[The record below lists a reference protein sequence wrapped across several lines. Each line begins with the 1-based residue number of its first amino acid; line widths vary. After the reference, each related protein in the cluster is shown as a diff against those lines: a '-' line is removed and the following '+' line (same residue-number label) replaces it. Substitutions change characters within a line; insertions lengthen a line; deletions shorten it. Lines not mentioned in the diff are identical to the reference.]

1 MGRPRKTKSQRID
14 AKKANAAN
22 MQDLEKMV
30 KEHQSQKPEKKRP
43 CYNTNR
49 TPAVKRI
56 VHISDSPLKYAAP
69 AATTSE
75 NSVHDPQII
84 ASGSKSIVVGSVG
97 SVSSHPLE
105 SNNDETSSGMEVV
118 FQGFCE
124 DQSNENSDLLV
135 IKKLQEEIDKKTREI
150 RLLQEENTKR
160 QFGNSNGSSITK
172 QAGKPLPK
180 KVVLS
185 DPISST
191 AAFHVSK
198 PQDYISDSPLTLP
211 TATASEISIYVPETI
226 ASGSRPIA
234 VGPKASHPVRPPS
247 TTVHSNDSSISS
259 EEAIGLCDE
268 QFNEN
273 SDEVIRKLQEEVK
286 EKSSLIRLLQEEIAK
301 LRSLNM
307 LLQESLMQ
315 KGPEGTFTEYPG
327 YPTSEWLLSVSQNSD
342 DSDYLFTKEL
352 LFHLFPEGIGN
363 ATATGRAS
371 NNPKGRSK
379 EASDPECK
387 NQPTAQLD
395 PDKLKYIRDR
405 LYERRRLLQDPVG
418 VAFAKAKMINRLVAT
433 VIANNPSLRNKQK

>member
-1 MGRPRKTKSQRID
+1 MGRPRKTKSQKID
-14 AKKANAAN
+14 AEKANAAN

-75 NSVHDPQII
+75 ISVHDPQII

-160 QFGNSNGSSITK
+160 QFGNSNGSSMTK

-234 VGPKASHPVRPPS
+234 VGLRIAS
-247 TTVHSNDSSISS
+247 
-259 EEAIGLCDE
+259 C
-268 QFNEN
+268 
-273 SDEVIRKLQEEVK
+273 
-286 EKSSLIRLLQEEIAK
+286 
-301 LRSLNM
+301 
-307 LLQESLMQ
+307 
-315 KGPEGTFTEYPG
+315 
-327 YPTSEWLLSVSQNSD
+327 
-342 DSDYLFTKEL
+342 
-352 LFHLFPEGIGN
+352 
-363 ATATGRAS
+363 
-371 NNPKGRSK
+371 
-379 EASDPECK
+379 
-387 NQPTAQLD
+387 
-395 PDKLKYIRDR
+395 
-405 LYERRRLLQDPVG
+405 
-418 VAFAKAKMINRLVAT
+418 
-433 VIANNPSLRNKQK
+433 